1 VPLLSEA
8 IRLRREELGL
18 DQSELAERLGVGQQT
33 VSRWET
39 GSGLPRRERLPQL
52 ADALDFDPS
61 HLLRLAGYLPQGEE
75 ESATVVFHQAYE
87 RAAELSEDELV
98 LLLDRLWGELR
109 RRAGFRA
116 PHPRPGEPDQLP
128 EGGGSPTT

>member
-1 VPLLSEA
+1 MSLLSEA

-39 GSGLPRRERLPQL
+39 GAGLPRRERLPQL
-52 ADALDFDPS
+52 ASSLEFEPS
-61 HLLRLAGYLPQGEE
+61 HLLRLAGYLPRGEE
-75 ESATVVFHQAYE
+75 ESASAVFHQTYE
-87 RAAELSEDELV
+87 RAHEFSEDELV

-116 PHPRPGEPDQLP
+116 PMPRRSDAATGDAP
-128 EGGGSPTT
+128 PTAD

>member
-39 GSGLPRRERLPQL
+39 GHGLPRRERLPQL
-52 ADALDFDPS
+52 ADALEIDPS

-75 ESATVVFHQAYE
+75 ESATALFHQAYE
-87 RAAELSEDELV
+87 RAAEFREDELV
-98 LLLDRLWGELR
+98 LLIDRLWTELR
-109 RRAGFRA
+109 RRTGFRA
-116 PHPRPGEPDQLP
+116 PAPRRADGPAH
-128 EGGGSPTT
+128 

>member
-1 VPLLSEA
+1 VALLSEA

-52 ADALDFDPS
+52 ADALEFDPS

-75 ESATVVFHQAYE
+75 ESATVAFRSAYE
-87 RAAELSEDELV
+87 RAEEFSEDELV
-98 LLLDRLWGELR
+98 LLLDRLWAELR
-109 RRAGFRA
+109 RRGGFRTPA
-116 PHPRPGEPDQLP
+116 PRPAEAPDRD
-128 EGGGSPTT
+128 

>member
-1 VPLLSEA
+1 MALLSEA

-18 DQSELAERLGVGQQT
+18 DQSELALRLGVGQQT

-52 ADALDFDPS
+52 ADALEFDPS

-75 ESATVVFHQAYE
+75 ESARIAFRAAYE
-87 RAAELSEDELV
+87 RAEEFSEDELV
-98 LLLDRLWGELR
+98 LFSTGCGPSCVDVVASERPARGR
-109 RRAGFRA
+109 RRL
-116 PHPRPGEPDQLP
+116 PDQ
-128 EGGGSPTT
+128 S